1 MCEQGLES
9 MCFQT
14 WEVFGRGQNCEVE
27 AGSGESDVR
36 HSLLMMWLRIS
47 VSAVILKYSS

>member
-14 WEVFGRGQNCEVE
+14 SEEFGRGQNCEVE
-27 AGSGESDVR
+27 AGSGESNVR
-36 HSLLMMWLRIS
+36 HSLLMIWLCIS
-47 VSAVILKYSS
+47 VILKYSS